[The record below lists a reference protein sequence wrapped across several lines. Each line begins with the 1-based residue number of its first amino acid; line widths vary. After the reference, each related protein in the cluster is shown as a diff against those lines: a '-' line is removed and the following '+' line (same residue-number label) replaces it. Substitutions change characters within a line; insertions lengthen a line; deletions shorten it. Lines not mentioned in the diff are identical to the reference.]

1 MYITHILWCLLP
13 LHSLFLTFPLPFHV
27 SIGNLLT
34 MTIFNC
40 KHLPANDITPF
51 SFMAD
56 KHPIVYIYHI
66 SFIHS
71 PAVHLACLYNLA
83 IVILQLTSVC
93 KCLCGVLIW
102 SPFRV
107 ILRSDI
113 VRSHSWFIF
122 SFWDISILVSIES
135 GLFYL
140 PTSSV
145 QDSLFPTVVVC
156 IRMAPYL
163 ND

>member
-13 LHSLFLTFPLPFHV
+13 LHCLFLTLPLPFHV

-40 KHLPANDITPF
+40 KHLPANDIIPF
-51 SFMAD
+51 FFMAD

-66 SFIHS
+66 FFIHS
-71 PAVHLACLYNLA
+71 PAVHLACLHNLA

-93 KCLCGVLIW
+93 KCLCGVFIW
-102 SPFRV
+102 SPLGV
-107 ILRSDI
+107 ILRNDI
-113 VRSHSWFIF
+113 FRSYSWFIF
-122 SFWDISILVSIES
+122 SFWDTSILVSIES

-140 PTSSV
+140 PPSSV

-156 IRMAPYL
+156 IRMAP
-163 ND
+163 